1 MWPVSLEEDKRHRTE
16 ARGEGCV
23 RSESEVRMMLLRSRC
38 SKDLQ
43 EPPGERPGTD
53 NPPTPSRSPA
63 SERTSPADTL
73 TLDFSL

>member
-1 MWPVSLEEDKRHRTE
+1 MWLVSLEEDKRHRTE

-23 RSESEVRMMLLRSRC
+23 RPESEVRVMLLRPRC

-53 NPPTPSRSPA
+53 TLPSPA
-63 SERTSPADTL
+63 SEGTSPADTL